1 MAQYHDAVCR
11 HCRREGVKLFLKGEK
26 CFTKCTL
33 DRRAMP
39 PGMHTQVRRRKV
51 SDYGIQLRAKQRA
64 RRIYFLLEGQFRL
77 YFDRA
82 AKMAGVTGLNLLRL
96 LETRLDNV
104 VYRVGFAA
112 SRRDARQL
120 VSHGH
125 LTVNGRPVN
134 IPSYA
139 VRVGDV
145 IAIKDSSKE
154 VARIKNALDAGE
166 QRPVG
171 AWLSLDK
178 ENVTEIILNLKG
190 LNLISYSDDPVR
202 LTLDVTGPREV
213 KAADIQAPSDVE
225 IVNPE
230 LYICTLDSN
239 KGRLRMELT
248 VERGKGYVP
257 AERNKK
263 EGQPIG
269 VIPIDAIFSPVVKAN
284 FLIEKTRVG
293 QETDWDKLILEV
305 WTDGTIQPDQAIS
318 EAAKQF
324 TSHLGLFTR
333 FTERIKDADVP
344 PQKGNDLSSRLADV
358 PIEDL
363 DLSVRALNCLKA
375 NEITKVGQLVALREE
390 DLLSLRNFGRKSL
403 DEIKEK
409 LVQRGFLTPDE
420 LTKVLV

>member
-1 MAQYHDAVCR
+1 MIDIAQPQVKSIENSGTYGKFEIEPLEPGFGTTLGNALRRVLLSTLKGAAVTSVSI
-11 HCRREGVKLFLKGEK
+11 EGVAHEF
-26 CFTKCTL
+26 
-33 DRRAMP
+33 
-39 PGMHTQVRRRKV
+39 
-51 SDYGIQLRAKQRA
+51 S
-64 RRIYFLLEGQFRL
+64 
-77 YFDRA
+77 
-82 AKMAGVTGLNLLRL
+82 
-96 LETRLDNV
+96 
-104 VYRVGFAA
+104 
-112 SRRDARQL
+112 S
-120 VSHGH
+120 
-125 LTVNGRPVN
+125 
-134 IPSYA
+134 IPY
-139 VRVGDV
+139 V
-145 IAIKDSSKE
+145 KE
-154 VARIKNALDAGE
+154 D
-166 QRPVG
+166 
-171 AWLSLDK
+171 
-178 ENVTEIILNLKG
+178 VTEIILNLKG
-190 LNLISYSDDPVR
+190 LTLISFSEDPVR
-202 LTLDVTGPREV
+202 LTLDVSGPKEV
-213 KAADIQAPSDVE
+213 KASDIQAPSDVE
-225 IVNPE
+225 IVNPD

-333 FTERIKDADVP
+333 FTERIKEPVP
-344 PQKGNDLSSRLADV
+344 TEIGNGPAARLADV

-409 LVQRGFLTPDE
+409 LVQRGFLTQEE
-420 LTKVLV
+420 LSKVLV

>member
-1 MAQYHDAVCR
+1 
-11 HCRREGVKLFLKGEK
+11 
-26 CFTKCTL
+26 
-33 DRRAMP
+33 
-39 PGMHTQVRRRKV
+39 
-51 SDYGIQLRAKQRA
+51 
-64 RRIYFLLEGQFRL
+64 
-77 YFDRA
+77 
-82 AKMAGVTGLNLLRL
+82 
-96 LETRLDNV
+96 
-104 VYRVGFAA
+104 
-112 SRRDARQL
+112 
-120 VSHGH
+120 
-125 LTVNGRPVN
+125 
-134 IPSYA
+134 
-139 VRVGDV
+139 
-145 IAIKDSSKE
+145 
-154 VARIKNALDAGE
+154 
-166 QRPVG
+166 
-171 AWLSLDK
+171 
-178 ENVTEIILNLKG
+178 
-190 LNLISYSDDPVR
+190 
-202 LTLDVTGPREV
+202 
-213 KAADIQAPSDVE
+213 
-225 IVNPE
+225 
-230 LYICTLDSN
+230 
-239 KGRLRMELT
+239 
-248 VERGKGYVP
+248 
-257 AERNKK
+257 
-263 EGQPIG
+263 

>member
-1 MAQYHDAVCR
+1 MTV
-11 HCRREGVKLFLKGEK
+11 
-26 CFTKCTL
+26 T
-33 DRRAMP
+33 P
-39 PGMHTQVRRRKV
+39 QVRK
-51 SDYGIQLRAKQRA
+51 
-64 RRIYFLLEGQFRL
+64 
-77 YFDRA
+77 
-82 AKMAGVTGLNLLRL
+82 
-96 LETRLDNV
+96 LETSANFGKFDIEPLDPGFGTTLGNTLR
-104 VYRVGFAA
+104 RVLLSSLWGAA
-112 SRRDARQL
+112 VTSIQIDGVA
-120 VSHGH
+120 HEF
-125 LTVNGRPVN
+125 TA
-134 IPSYA
+134 IPH
-139 VRVGDV
+139 V
-145 IAIKDSSKE
+145 KE
-154 VARIKNALDAGE
+154 D
-166 QRPVG
+166 
-171 AWLSLDK
+171 
-178 ENVTEIILNLKG
+178 VTEVILNLKK
-190 LNLISYSDDPVR
+190 LRLKSFTEDPVT
-202 LTLDVTGPREV
+202 LALDVKGPVEV
-213 KAADIQAPSDVE
+213 RASHIQATSDVE
-225 IVNPE
+225 IVNPD
-230 LYICTLDSN
+230 LYICTLAA
-239 KGRLRMELT
+239 KGHLRMELN

-257 AERNKK
+257 AERNKR

-269 VIPIDAIFSPVVKAN
+269 VIPIDSIFSPVVKAN